1 MKASLEKIYKFFK
14 LETERGFDNRAVL
27 GGLEKAFTT
36 WETEARIENIP
47 EDLIQAIGERLQGYH
62 RLSEASR
69 QEALQGIWRRI
80 QRTLGEEI
88 PPLVVFPPMKVAE
101 PTISTQIKEPEL
113 LQQPEPGPRTRRL
126 SAKKS
131 LGLPM
136 PPTGTDSPLLALNA
150 PVSVLS
156 GVGPKTT
163 KDLVRLG
170 ISTLSDLLYYFPRR
184 YIDFSELKPINRL
197 RLGDEVTVIGIVQE
211 VTQRSLKSGSLKIT
225 EALITDGSGVLR
237 VTYFNQPYRSESL
250 HRGAQVIFSGKVEQY
265 LGRLVLNN
273 PESDPVDQK
282 QLNTNRIV
290 PVYSLTPPL
299 NQRSLRKMVDK
310 VVNEWVSRIPDPMPE
325 SIRKEVGLPDLSTA
339 LIQIHFPDSWERLK
353 ASQHRLAFDEI
364 FLLQLGILKQKRAW
378 KERTAQVFETPDDW
392 LNDSL
397 ANLPYPL
404 TSAQHRAL
412 DSIRKDLASGQ
423 PMNRL
428 LQGDVGSGKT
438 AVAAMAMAIIFRQN
452 AQNALMTP
460 TGILAEQH
468 YHTLSKLLIE
478 DQGLLQSDE
487 IHLMIGA
494 TPESEKRDIRAGLQ
508 EGKIKIVIGTH
519 ALIEGPV
526 QFANLQLVV
535 VDEQHRFGVEQRA
548 ILRNKGVNPHLLVMT
563 ATPIP
568 RSLALTIY
576 GDLDLTIMDELPPGR
591 QLVETHLLYPKERE
605 RAYTLIKNQLER
617 GRQAFIIYPLIEESE
632 ATQLVDQWSPKAAI
646 EGHALLQTEIFPR
659 YKVGLLHGRM
669 RPEEKEGVMA
679 RFRDGEFHILVSTT
693 VIEVGVDVPN
703 STVMLIE
710 GANRFGLA
718 QLHQLRGRVGR
729 GEHQSYCLLIPE
741 ERTSPE
747 QSLFAF
753 EDKENERLLA
763 MTTTNDGFELAEL
776 DLQQR
781 GPGEFLGTR
790 QSGYKELR
798 LANMTDLHLIEKA
811 REQAQALFQLDSE
824 LEQPEHQTLAAA
836 LKNFWHQSATG
847 DIS

>member
-1 MKASLEKIYKFFK
+1 MKASLEKLYKYFK

-27 GGLEKAFTT
+27 GGLEKAFTA

-47 EDLIQAIGERLQGYH
+47 EDLIQAVGERLHDYH

-69 QEALQGIWRRI
+69 QETLQGIWRRI

-88 PPLVVFPPMKVAE
+88 SPLPISSLSQAADAGIPAQAKKPE
-101 PTISTQIKEPEL
+101 PL
-113 LQQPEPGPRTRRL
+113 LQPEPSSRIRRPA
-126 SAKKS
+126 AKKT
-131 LGLPM
+131 LGIPISS
-136 PPTGTDSPLLALNA
+136 TSTVGPLSALNA

-156 GVGPKTT
+156 GVGPKTA
-163 KDLVRLG
+163 KDLIRLG

-197 RLGDEVTVIGIVQE
+197 RLGDEVSVIGIVQE
-211 VTQRSLKSGSLKIT
+211 VNQRSVKSGSLKIT
-225 EALITDGSGVLR
+225 ETLISDGSGVLR
-237 VTYFNQPYRSESL
+237 VTYFNQPYRADSL

-265 LGRLVLNN
+265 LGRLVMNN

-290 PVYSLTPPL
+290 PFYSLTPPL

-310 VVNEWVSRIPDPMPE
+310 VVNEWASRIPDPLPE
-325 SIRKEVGLPDLSTA
+325 TIRKEVGLPDLSTT
-339 LIQIHFPDSWERLK
+339 LNQIHFPDTLETLK

-364 FLLQLGILKQKRAW
+364 FLLQLGVLKQKRAW
-378 KERTAQVFETPDDW
+378 KDQNAQVFESPDEW
-392 LNDSL
+392 LNDL
-397 ANLPYPL
+397 LTRLPYPL

-412 DSIRKDLASGQ
+412 ASILKDLASGH

-438 AVAAMAMAIIFRQN
+438 VVAALAMAIIFRQN
-452 AQNALMTP
+452 AQAALMAP
-460 TGILAEQH
+460 TSILAEQH
-468 YHTLSKLLIE
+468 YHTLSKLLVE
-478 DQGLLQSDE
+478 QQGLLQDDE

-508 EGKIKIVIGTH
+508 DGKIKIVIGTH

-548 ILRNKGVNPHLLVMT
+548 ILRSKGVNPHLLVMT

-576 GDLDLTIMDELPPGR
+576 GDLDLTIMDEIPPGR
-591 QLVETHLLYPKERE
+591 QVIETYLLYPRERE
-605 RAYTLIKNQLER
+605 RAYSLIKNQLEK
-617 GRQAFIIYPLIEESE
+617 GHQAFIIYPLIEEGE
-632 ATQLVDQWSPKAAI
+632 ITQLVDQWSPKAAI
-646 EGHALLQTEIFPR
+646 EGHARLQAEIFPN

-679 RFRDGEFHILVSTT
+679 HFRDGEFHILVSTT
-693 VIEVGVDVPN
+693 VIEVGVDIPN

-729 GEHQSYCLLIPE
+729 GEHQSYCLLVPE
-741 ERTSPE
+741 ERSASM
-747 QSLFAF
+747 QSLFTS
-753 EDKENERLLA
+753 EGEENERLLA
-763 MTTTNDGFELAEL
+763 MTATNDGFELAEL

-790 QSGYKELR
+790 QSGYSELR
-798 LANMTDLHLIEKA
+798 MANMTDLRIIENA
-811 REQAQALFQLDSE
+811 REQAQALFNLDPE
-824 LEQPEHQTLAAA
+824 LEKPEHQTLANA
-836 LKNFWHQSATG
+836 LQLFWHQNVAG

>member
-1 MKASLEKIYKFFK
+1 MKASLEKLYKFFK

-27 GGLEKAFTT
+27 GGLEKAFTA

-47 EDLIQAIGERLQGYH
+47 EDLILAVGERLQGYH

-69 QEALQGIWRRI
+69 QEAVLGIWRRI

-88 PPLVVFPPMKVAE
+88 PPLPVLPPLKTAE
-101 PTISTQIKEPEL
+101 PTFSDQAKEPVL
-113 LQQPEPGPRTRRL
+113 LQQPELSPKIRRPTV
-126 SAKKS
+126 KKS
-131 LGLPM
+131 LGLSM
-136 PPTGTDSPLLALNA
+136 PPTDADSSLSALNA
-150 PVSVLS
+150 PVSILS
-156 GVGPKTT
+156 GVGPKTA

-170 ISTLSDLLYYFPRR
+170 ISTLSDLLYFFPRR

-197 RLGDEVTVIGIVQE
+197 RLGNEVTVIGIVQE
-211 VTQRSLKSGSLKIT
+211 VTQRTVKSGSLKIT
-225 EALITDGSGVLR
+225 EVLITDGSGVLR
-237 VTYFNQPYRSESL
+237 VTYFNQPYRSENL

-265 LGRLVLNN
+265 LGRLVMNN
-273 PESDPVDQK
+273 PESDSVDQK

-299 NQRSLRKMVDK
+299 TQRSLRKMVDK
-310 VVNEWVSRIPDPMPE
+310 VVNEWTSRIPEPMPE
-325 SIRKEVGLPDLSTA
+325 TIRKEVGLLDLSKA
-339 LIQIHFPDSWERLK
+339 LFQIHFPDSWETLK
-353 ASQHRLAFDEI
+353 ASQNRLAFDEI
-364 FLLQLGILKQKRAW
+364 FLLQLGVLKQKRAW
-378 KERTAQVFETPDDW
+378 NERTAQVLEIPDDW
-392 LNDSL
+392 LNDRL

-412 DSIRKDLASGQ
+412 ASIRNDLASGH

-438 AVAAMAMAIIFRQN
+438 VVAAMAMSIIFRQN
-452 AQNALMTP
+452 AQAALMTP

-468 YHTLSKLLIE
+468 YNTLRKLLVE

-494 TPESEKRDIRAGLQ
+494 TPESEKRDIRAGLE
-508 EGKIKIVIGTH
+508 EGKIKVVIGTH

-548 ILRNKGVNPHLLVMT
+548 ILRNKGANPHLLVMT

-591 QLVETHLLYPKERE
+591 LEVETHLLYPRERE
-605 RAYTLIKNQLER
+605 RAYTLIENQIEK
-617 GRQAFIIYPLIEESE
+617 GRQAFIIYPLIEEGE
-632 ATQLVDQWSPKAAI
+632 ANQLIDQWSPKAAI
-646 EGHALLQTEIFPR
+646 EGHARLQAEIFPR

-679 RFRDGEFHILVSTT
+679 RFRDGEFHILVSTS

-741 ERTSPE
+741 EKIPPAQDLSM
-747 QSLFAF
+747 A
-753 EDKENERLLA
+753 EDQENERLLA
-763 MTTTNDGFELAEL
+763 MTTTNDGFKLAEL

-790 QSGYKELR
+790 QSGYSELR
-798 LANMTDLHLIEKA
+798 LANLTDLHLIEKA
-811 REQAQALFQLDSE
+811 REQVQALFQLDPE
-824 LEQPEHQTLAAA
+824 LEQPENQTLAAA
-836 LKNFWHQSATG
+836 LKHFWHQSGTG